1 MAVSHASHAPRPA
14 SRGRGGQHGILPDTS
29 LRDLIQRRA
38 IHASRPISDVQ
49 IQPASVDLR
58 LGTTAYR
65 LRSSFLPE
73 WEERH
78 PSPGG
83 EGTPRE
89 SEQLLRCLAKDD
101 LVMYQMDLTG
111 GAILEKRNV
120 YLVPLLEQLALP
132 EGIRGRTNPRSSTG
146 RLDIFT
152 RVVTDLNVGFDEIRS
167 GYCGPLYLEIV
178 PRSFTIRVQT
188 GQSLNQLRLMTG
200 SPTVSDADL
209 HLLHR
214 ASTLLYHNDDDDRAE
229 SRPLEARALRV
240 RQGLSLRIDVSGAAS
255 RDHLVGY
262 RAKKN
267 SQVVDVSTKR
277 HYEALDFW
285 EPIYRHPNNTL
296 LLEPEEFY
304 ILASKERINV
314 PAGYAAEMIA
324 YEAAF
329 GELRTHY
336 AGFFDPGFGA
346 DDGPRKGT
354 QVVLEVRPHDV
365 PFMIRDGQTFFKVVY
380 ERMAAVPER
389 LYGSRIESSYHR
401 QGLTLSRHFKH
412 APGMSPAPWIPAFA
426 GMHAPGA
433 PCDQGTA
440 GGTTRGDSP

>member
-1 MAVSHASHAPRPA
+1 MPVSHSSLSPRP
-14 SRGRGGQHGILPDTS
+14 SPSGRGGQHGILPDTR

-38 IHASRPISDVQ
+38 IHASHPISDLQ
-49 IQPASVDLR
+49 IQPASIDLR

-73 WEERH
+73 WEEPH
-78 PSPGG
+78 LCPDG

-89 SEQLLRCLAKDD
+89 GEQLPRYLAKDD
-101 LVMYQMDLTG
+101 LVMYQMDLTR

-132 EGIRGRTNPRSSTG
+132 EDIRGRTNPRSSTG

-200 SPTVSDADL
+200 RPTVSDSEL
-209 HLLHR
+209 HTLHR
-214 ASTLLYHNDDDDRAE
+214 SSKLLYHNDDDARAE
-229 SRPLEARALRV
+229 SRPLSAQALRV
-240 RQGLSLRIDVSGAAS
+240 KHGLSLRIDVCGTAS
-255 RDHLVGY
+255 CNHLVGY

-267 SQVVDVSTKR
+267 SQVVDISRKGQ
-277 HYEALDFW
+277 YAALDFW

-314 PAGYAAEMIA
+314 PAGYAAEIVA

-336 AGFFDPGFGA
+336 AGFFDPGFGS
-346 DDGPRKGT
+346 DNGPRKGT

-380 ERMAAVPER
+380 EKMAALPER
-389 LYGSRIESSYHR
+389 LYGALIESSYHR
-401 QGLTLSRHFKH
+401 QGLTLSRHFKVTDH
-412 APGMSPAPWIPAFA
+412 DAAN
-426 GMHAPGA
+426 
-433 PCDQGTA
+433 
-440 GGTTRGDSP
+440 